1 MLILGSNNLS
11 FHDDATTCHHLIF
24 TGSILFSR
32 FSFIHS
38 FILDGYIL
46 LPFFELLLM
55 LLILQLSIIQFTKT
69 IHLNSLL
76 TVMGIQGIMYESD
89 IKNSITRRST
99 FEYFFAPLCLDVFSV
114 LTDSCCCIFIYIK
127 RPIKTSSHLG
137 MDKRQWYS
145 LAKLNGNKI
154 GSFIVARRDY
164 LQSC

>member
-89 IKNSITRRST
+89 IKNSITLYKTIHIWIFFCSSMSWRLFRSYRQLLL
-99 FEYFFAPLCLDVFSV
+99 YFY
-114 LTDSCCCIFIYIK
+114 IY
-127 RPIKTSSHLG
+127 
-137 MDKRQWYS
+137 
-145 LAKLNGNKI
+145 
-154 GSFIVARRDY
+154 
-164 LQSC
+164 